1 MEPVIIDADD
11 IMNSPSTISLLCD
24 LTGLSAKD
32 VQYEWEERTE
42 GDPIKKAF
50 LSTIYGSKGI
60 VQGKDARGVS
70 MEGEREKW
78 VREWGEEDARG
89 MEECVRGS
97 MGDYEYLRGMRVRS

>member
-1 MEPVIIDADD
+1 MQPVIIDADD

-70 MEGEREKW
+70 VEGEREKW
-78 VREWGEEDARG
+78 VEEFGENNAERMREVVEGG
-89 MEECVRGS
+89 
-97 MGDYEYLRGMRVRS
+97 MGDYGYLHSRRIRG